1 MCHQKHHKWY
11 EECPCPGCSIIRAF
25 NPQRMG
31 VFTSTQKSQCSLRK
45 HKHKWGFPGGT
56 SSKES
61 ACHTED
67 IRDMSLIPGSGR
79 SPGWRHGNPLQYS
92 CLENPWT
99 EEPGGLQCMGHRQSG
114 PTEAT
119 WHKHKCLQASL
130 QCLLSLDLELK
141 SSLCSPFYCPCY
153 LHFWLPALS
162 TSSNFAINSLVPT
175 LAIIRSHCLSFWLWL
190 FLTFLKCQTPSALC
204 WLFLPPDSEGSACP
218 EQAGLILRNSNR
230 INVLGGSSCSVWR
243 VLCFKLPHSY
253 HAMGSRSVRGFKD
266 TEKHASAQRKEYV
279 KGQWGVCSR
288 ERSMGR
294 AYLTSGRFRQCITAR
309 EVYPLKVKKASNQNH
324 WE

>member
-92 CLENPWT
+92 CLENPMDKGAWRAIVHKVT
-99 EEPGGLQCMGHRQSG
+99 KSDMTKGLS
-114 PTEAT
+114 
-119 WHKHKCLQASL
+119 KHIPWV
-130 QCLLSLDLELK
+130 
-141 SSLCSPFYCPCY
+141 CSMCI
-153 LHFWLPALS
+153 W
-162 TSSNFAINSLVPT
+162 
-175 LAIIRSHCLSFWLWL
+175 
-190 FLTFLKCQTPSALC
+190 K
-204 WLFLPPDSEGSACP
+204 EKG
-218 EQAGLILRNSNR
+218 
-230 INVLGGSSCSVWR
+230 INVLDNTTISQKGKAG
-243 VLCFKLPHSY
+243 
-253 HAMGSRSVRGFKD
+253 AMWK
-266 TEKHASAQRKEYV
+266 
-279 KGQWGVCSR
+279 
-288 ERSMGR
+288 
-294 AYLTSGRFRQCITAR
+294 
-309 EVYPLKVKKASNQNH
+309 VYPV
-324 WE
+324 